1 MPTLT
6 QREFE
11 AQLSLYLDGLLDD
24 EAQHAFESYLDATP
38 EARRELEAYR
48 KIQGMLSA
56 QGKLRPDPAFW
67 RALSEK
73 LEERR
78 HEKENLLPFPRKY
91 APLAAALSGVAIL
104 AFAVLVYGK
113 RDTIFDFL
121 NQTSQDVQT
130 AIQQDLLQG
139 SIVPL
144 FAGLDRDHVL
154 QYALFGTLPLDDDS
168 NRALR
173 VDETSEQGYRIE
185 MGSTL
190 KDSAPRVTVRDFVA
204 EVGPTEGQE
213 QAIDS
218 LLDAAREQIESSAFY
233 AENNAIAIDPE
244 LTKLNRATLVSIASV
259 LKGEQRE
266 RFDLFLKK
274 HKSSYAVEPR
284 EKRDVPM
291 APAPPMTEWRT
302 GVRTVGTAPRAFVV
316 MTPDTF
322 VFTQLELSA
331 RHMELQQQELARMRQ
346 VRQQNIGRLVERLR
360 MAEEHSGHRVNPGD
374 EAIVVQG
381 GSGYVS
387 IRIHGALVAGPED
400 STLEVVMRM
409 PEQPKIFRH
418 EIESQPG
425 TMVFEYGIRITGDL
439 DSLVEAEMSKMRAS
453 QRHLEEQDSILKTQ
467 RRSPAGYPYSGDTV
481 RSRRKF

>member
-1 MPTLT
+1 MPPLT

-11 AQLSLYLDGLLDD
+11 AQLSAYLDGLLD
-24 EAQHAFESYLDATP
+24 AQAQRAFEAYLETHP
-38 EARRELEAYR
+38 EARRELDAYT
-48 KIQGMLSA
+48 KIQGLLSG
-56 QGKLRPDPAFW
+56 QGKLRPNPSFW
-67 RALSEK
+67 SSLSGR

-78 HEKENLLPFPRKY
+78 QEKENLLPFPRKY
-91 APLAAALSGVAIL
+91 LPLAATISGL
-104 AFAVLVYGK
+104 AVLAVGVLLYGK
-113 RDTIFDFL
+113 RATIFDFL
-121 NQTSQDVQT
+121 NHTTQEVQT

-154 QYALFGTLPLDDDS
+154 QYALFGTLPLDDESD
-168 NRALR
+168 RALR

-185 MGSTL
+185 MGSTV
-190 KDSAPRVTVRDFVA
+190 KDSAPHVTVDDFVA
-204 EVGPTEGQE
+204 EVRPSEGQE

-259 LKGEQRE
+259 LEPEQRE
-266 RFDLFLKK
+266 RFDRFLKK
-274 HKSSYAVEPR
+274 HKSTYAVEVR
-284 EKRDVPM
+284 EKKVARNV
-291 APAPPMTEWRT
+291 PAPPEWRSS
-302 GVRTVGTAPRAFVV
+302 VRTVGTAPRSFVV

-346 VRQQNIGRLVERLR
+346 VREQNIGRLVERLR

-387 IRIHGALVAGPED
+387 IQIHGALVAGPED

-409 PEQPKIFRH
+409 PDQPKIFRH
-418 EIESQPG
+418 EVESQPG
-425 TMVFEYGIRITGDL
+425 SMVFEYGIRVTGDL
-439 DSLVEAEMSKMRAS
+439 DSLVDAEMSRMRAF
-453 QRHLEEQDSILKTQ
+453 QRQLVEQDSVLKATQ
-467 RRSPAGYPYSGDTV
+467 RRAPASYPYSGDSV

>member
-1 MPTLT
+1 MKPLT

-11 AQLSLYLDGLLDD
+11 AQLSLYLDGLLDA
-24 EAQHAFESYLDATP
+24 EAQHAFEAYLDATP
-38 EARRELEAYR
+38 EARRELDAYR
-48 KIQGMLSA
+48 KIQGLLSG
-56 QGKLRPDPAFW
+56 QRKLRPDPSFW
-67 RALSEK
+67 AALSER

-78 HEKENLLPFPRKY
+78 QEKENLLPFPRRY
-91 APLAAALSGVAIL
+91 VPLVATLSGVAVL
-104 AFAVLVYGK
+104 AFGVLVYGK
-113 RDTIFDFL
+113 RETIFDFL

-173 VDETSEQGYRIE
+173 VDETSERGYRIE

-190 KDSAPRVTVRDFVA
+190 KDSAPSVTVNDFVA
-204 EVGPTEGQE
+204 EVGPTEHQE

-266 RFDLFLKK
+266 KFDLFLKK
-274 HKSSYAVEPR
+274 HKSSYVVEPR
-284 EKRDVPM
+284 ERHDVRK
-291 APAPPMTEWRT
+291 AIPPPEWRS
-302 GVRTVGTAPRAFVV
+302 GIRTVGSTPRSFVV

-331 RHMELQQQELARMRQ
+331 RHMELQQQELARMQ
-346 VRQQNIGRLVERLR
+346 KMRQQNIGRLVERLR
-360 MAEEHSGHRVNPGD
+360 MAEEHSGHRVNAGD

-387 IRIHGALVAGPED
+387 IQIHGALVAGPED
-400 STLEVVMRM
+400 STLEVVMRT
-409 PEQPKIFRH
+409 PGQPKIFRH

-425 TMVFEYGIRITGDL
+425 SMVFEYGIRITGDL
-439 DSLVEAEMSKMRAS
+439 DSLVDAEMSRMRAF
-453 QRHLEEQDSILKTQ
+453 QRGLEEQDSLLKAQ
-467 RRSPAGYPYSGDTV
+467 RRSSAGYPYSGDTV